1 MRLKITIKQL
11 GEVLKTQPVKYPIEI
26 IMKNVDREELK
37 QIVQLLNKK
46 KS

>member
-26 IMKNVDREELK
+26 MMKNVDREELK
-37 QIVQLLNKK
+37 EIGKLLKKK